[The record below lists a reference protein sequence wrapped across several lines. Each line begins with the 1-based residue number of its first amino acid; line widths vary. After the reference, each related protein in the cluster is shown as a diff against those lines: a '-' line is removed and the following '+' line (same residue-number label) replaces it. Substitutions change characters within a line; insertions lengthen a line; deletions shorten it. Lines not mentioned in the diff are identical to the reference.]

1 MATHRLRFAVLGYG
15 WVTRYFHI
23 PMIGAVPECS
33 LVRLG
38 SARIDRTR
46 AENPGIRVS
55 SLEEAAT
62 ADDVDVVVV
71 ATVNRLHAPLTELAL
86 RSGKHVVVE
95 KPFTATTGQ
104 AKRLLDFAELAGR
117 TVTVFQNRRW
127 DSDFLTVRQ
136 AIADGLLGEILHFE
150 SHFDFF
156 TPTVKAAWREQPA
169 PAAGTWFD
177 LGPHLVDQALLL
189 FGHPK
194 NVTARFAM
202 QREGAQTDDWSH
214 VVLDYGRLQVVLH
227 ASQVAR
233 RPADRFLVHGT
244 RGTLVKRG
252 SDPQEAQLLRGL
264 KPTDAGFGVDP
275 DDALFYPASTTD
287 PLPIGAV
294 RGEQIQFYT
303 QLARALEGK
312 GNLPV
317 TQDEALA
324 VMSILE
330 AAAESAAEH
339 RAVVP
344 RWVYRP

>member
-1 MATHRLRFAVLGYG
+1 MPTHSLRVAVLGYG
-15 WVTRYFHI
+15 WVAKHFHI

-38 SARIDRTR
+38 SARIDQTRT
-46 AENPGIRVS
+46 ENPGVRVS

-71 ATVNRLHAPLTELAL
+71 ATVNTLHAPLTELAL
-86 RSGKHVVVE
+86 RAGKHVVVE
-95 KPFTATTGQ
+95 KPFTATAAE
-104 AKRLLDFAELAGR
+104 AKRLLGLAESTGR
-117 TVTVFQNRRW
+117 TITVFQNRRW

-136 AIADGLLGEILHFE
+136 VIADGLLGEILHFE

-189 FGHPK
+189 FGQP
-194 NVTARFAM
+194 NGVTARFAM
-202 QREGAQTDDWSH
+202 QREGARTDDWSH

-227 ASQVAR
+227 ASQVAC
-233 RPADRFLVHGT
+233 RPADRFLIHGT
-244 RGTLVKRG
+244 HGTLVKRG

-275 DDALFYPASTTD
+275 DDALFHSASTTD
-287 PLPIGAV
+287 PRPIAAV

-303 QLARALEGK
+303 RLARALQGG

-317 TQDEALA
+317 THDEALA
-324 VMSILE
+324 VMSVLE

-339 RAVVP
+339 RSVVP
-344 RWVYRP
+344 RWVRNS

>member
-1 MATHRLRFAVLGYG
+1 MAINRLRVAVLGYG
-15 WVTRYFHI
+15 WVTKYFHI
-23 PMIGAVPECS
+23 PMISAVPECS

-38 SARIDRTR
+38 SARIDQTQ
-46 AENPGIRVS
+46 AENPRLGVS

-71 ATVNRLHAPLTELAL
+71 ATVNTLHVPLTELAL
-86 RSGKHVVVE
+86 RAGKHVVVE
-95 KPFTATTGQ
+95 KPFTATIGE
-104 AKRLLDFAELAGR
+104 AKRLLDLAELVGR

-127 DSDFLTVRQ
+127 DSDFLTVRR

-189 FGHPK
+189 FGYPSG
-194 NVTARFAM
+194 VTARFAM
-202 QREGAQTDDWSH
+202 QREGARTDDWSH
-214 VVLDYGRLQVVLH
+214 VILDYGRLQVVLH

-244 RGTLVKRG
+244 RGTLVKCG
-252 SDPQEAQLLRGL
+252 SDLQEAQLLRGL
-264 KPTDAGFGVDP
+264 QPTDDGFGVDP
-275 DDALFYPASTTD
+275 DDALFYSASTAD
-287 PLPIGAV
+287 PRPISAV
-294 RGEQIQFYT
+294 RGEQTQFYT
-303 QLARALEGK
+303 QLARALLGK
-312 GNLPV
+312 GNTPV
-317 TQDEALA
+317 THDEVLA

-330 AAAESAAEH
+330 VAAESAAEH
-339 RAVVP
+339 RSIVP
-344 RWVYRP
+344 RLGT

>member
-1 MATHRLRFAVLGYG
+1 MATKHLRVAVLGYG
-15 WVTRYFHI
+15 WVSKYFHI
-23 PMIGAVPECS
+23 PMVSAVPECC

-38 SARIDRTR
+38 SARIDQTR

-62 ADDVDVVVV
+62 ADDVEVVVV
-71 ATVNRLHAPLTELAL
+71 ATVNALHAPLTELAL
-86 RSGKHVVVE
+86 RAGKHVVVE
-95 KPFTATTGQ
+95 KPFTATTGE
-104 AKRLLDFAELAGR
+104 AKRLLDLAESSGR

-177 LGPHLVDQALLL
+177 LGPHLVDQAILL
-189 FGHPK
+189 FGYP
-194 NVTARFAM
+194 NRVTARFAM
-202 QREGAQTDDWSH
+202 QREGARTDDWSH

-264 KPTDAGFGVDP
+264 KPTDDGFGVDP
-275 DDALFYPASTTD
+275 DGALFYSASTTD
-287 PLPIGAV
+287 PRLIGAV

-303 QLARALEGK
+303 QLARALRGK
-312 GNLPV
+312 GKVPV
-317 TQDEALA
+317 THDEALA

-339 RAVVP
+339 RSVVP
-344 RWVYRP
+344 HWVRKS